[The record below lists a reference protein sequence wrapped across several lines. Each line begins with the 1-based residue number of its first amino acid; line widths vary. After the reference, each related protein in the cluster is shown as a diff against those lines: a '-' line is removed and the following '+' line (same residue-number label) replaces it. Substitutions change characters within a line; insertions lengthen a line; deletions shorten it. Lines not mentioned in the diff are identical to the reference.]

1 MSYVL
6 RGIDPAL
13 WRQFKRRAIAEGH
26 TIRWVLLDLIRRY
39 VSESK

>member
-6 RGIDPAL
+6 RKIDPTL
-13 WRQFKRRAIAEGH
+13 WKQFKRRVGAEGH

-39 VSESK
+39 VSEAK

>member
-13 WRQFKRRAIAEGH
+13 WRQFKRRVTAEGH
-26 TIRWVLLDLIRRY
+26 TIKWVLLDLIRRY
-39 VSESK
+39 VSETK